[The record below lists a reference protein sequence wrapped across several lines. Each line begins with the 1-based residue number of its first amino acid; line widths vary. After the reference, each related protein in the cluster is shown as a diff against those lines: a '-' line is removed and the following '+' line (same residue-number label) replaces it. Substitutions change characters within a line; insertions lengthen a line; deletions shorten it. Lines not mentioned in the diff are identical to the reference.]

1 METLNTI
8 DNEKINGDNPFI
20 SQPEVSLNK
29 NALIYGA
36 ILGGISVLY
45 SITLWLL
52 GLTLNK
58 PLGYVGIVFTL
69 GVMYFGTKDYRDKH
83 LGGYMEYGKAFSS
96 NFLIGLYACIIST
109 VYTFLLFKFIDPT
122 LIDTIKETAINAAMQ
137 KNSNVS
143 EEQIEQGMSKMS
155 FLMSPTFFAITAL
168 FGGAIMAA
176 LAGLIVAIFQKKEKT
191 LF

>member
-1 METLNTI
+1 METLNTL

-20 SQPEVSLNK
+20 SVPEVSLNK

-69 GVMYFGTKDYRDKH
+69 SVMYFGTKD
-83 LGGYMEYGKAFSS
+83 
-96 NFLIGLYACIIST
+96 
-109 VYTFLLFKFIDPT
+109 
-122 LIDTIKETAINAAMQ
+122 
-137 KNSNVS
+137 
-143 EEQIEQGMSKMS
+143 
-155 FLMSPTFFAITAL
+155 
-168 FGGAIMAA
+168 
-176 LAGLIVAIFQKKEKT
+176 
-191 LF
+191 